1 MFPGIDGFHF
11 TLGHILF
18 LSLFFAVALTI
29 FLTVA
34 SAVRRT
40 MRDFRT
46 HHAAD
51 LCWQADFSELP
62 EQDRRCRHELAG
74 RVIARTCDNAFD
86 CRHCEK
92 YSQFAVLP
100 ATENLG
106 SIGLEYPA
114 DRYYHRGHTW
124 LKPQEDGT
132 VMIGLDELANH
143 LIGTPVSVR
152 MPGIGDELDCNQT
165 ALRMQKNGKEIDVR
179 APIEGTVVAVGGAKE
194 GWYLNIRPRLD
205 LRDPVTLRHLL
216 RGPEVHGWL
225 SRELERLQL
234 QLRAPNSP
242 PALADG
248 GALLPN
254 LMDAIPDA
262 DWDTVLADTFL
273 EP

>member
-1 MFPGIDGFHF
+1 
-11 TLGHILF
+11 
-18 LSLFFAVALTI
+18 
-29 FLTVA
+29 
-34 SAVRRT
+34 
-40 MRDFRT
+40 
-46 HHAAD
+46 
-51 LCWQADFSELP
+51 
-62 EQDRRCRHELAG
+62 
-74 RVIARTCDNAFD
+74 
-86 CRHCEK
+86 
-92 YSQFAVLP
+92 
-100 ATENLG
+100 
-106 SIGLEYPA
+106 
-114 DRYYHRGHTW
+114 
-124 LKPQEDGT
+124 
-132 VMIGLDELANH
+132 MIGLDELANH

-165 ALRMQKNGKEIDVR
+165 ALRMQKNGREIDVR